1 VAVAPRAHLQARL
14 GALVSNQT
22 RAFVGVG
29 TSPWHQAHGK
39 RIRFVAEING
49 GEEIIIGR
57 VKHVSA
63 TGALMKV
70 SRELENDKGKPITRM
85 IEYPTAVVKPG
96 SLRELRDG
104 EQA

>member
-1 VAVAPRAHLQARL
+1 M
-14 GALVSNQT
+14 SNQT

-49 GEEIIIGR
+49 GEEIIVGR

-63 TGALMKV
+63 TGA
-70 SRELENDKGKPITRM
+70 SRS
-85 IEYPTAVVKPG
+85 PG
-96 SLRELRDG
+96 
-104 EQA
+104 